1 MSQTIESYKNW
12 VIIKMSILDKTLKI
26 NFLNKRIKRFIKIN
40 KWLILKYQ
48 SLTLMHLS
56 HHKSLNNHPLHSKNK
71 PRGIII
77 SMTLKMLM
85 EKLMILIN
93 HLKAQSKN
101 LWLIKFF
108 LLIQKKVMAL
118 IIKIMKLMIVKEIL
132 GMKKSLIKIRENA
145 IFKI

>member
-1 MSQTIESYKNW
+1 
-12 VIIKMSILDKTLKI
+12 
-26 NFLNKRIKRFIKIN
+26 
-40 KWLILKYQ
+40 
-48 SLTLMHLS
+48 
-56 HHKSLNNHPLHSKNK
+56 
-71 PRGIII
+71 
-77 SMTLKMLM
+77 
-85 EKLMILIN
+85 MILIN